1 MSLKN
6 NIDWFQLL
14 IIVVFVGLLVAMA
27 IPAFQKVRQDTLAQA
42 NQKTQI
48 VNYPIITIQGRTYWL
63 VPCDQTPPWAK

>member
-1 MSLKN
+1 M
-6 NIDWFQLL
+6 NIRNITGFEWAVIMVIICLL
-14 IIVVFVGLLVAMA
+14 AAMA

-48 VNYPIITIQGRTYWL
+48 VNYPTITIQGRTYWL